1 MKNQNIILP
10 AIVSTALATSALAQQ
25 VEVISAGGAEAA
37 GFFQPYENRAH
48 PSPTEGDDR
57 ADRLGGSKS
66 LKVTLTDTGYVAN
79 PGVGNPPSA
88 TCNNTV
94 TPSCG
99 GFGGVAFEKAG
110 VTDSIEQIANIGT
123 VSFEFYDDSNL
134 SQPISL
140 KVGCYT
146 NGGMNAVFVSIP
158 RLKNNAWKIATV
170 DMGAASFSRP
180 NTDGWPSTLST
191 APDFCPR
198 GGSKK
203 FQIFVSVGDR
213 TYNAD
218 PDEAYYFDRFQMGD
232 ASNIYDFDIAD
243 DEDLAET
250 PLPPAAAMPVPLLP
264 PLGVGLLVALLIWRA
279 RRSFG

>member
-1 MKNQNIILP
+1 M
-10 AIVSTALATSALAQQ
+10 
-25 VEVISAGGAEAA
+25 
-37 GFFQPYENRAH
+37 
-48 PSPTEGDDR
+48 
-57 ADRLGGSKS
+57 
-66 LKVTLTDTGYVAN
+66 
-79 PGVGNPPSA
+79 
-88 TCNNTV
+88 
-94 TPSCG
+94 
-99 GFGGVAFEKAG
+99 AFEKAG

-146 NGGMNAVFVSIP
+146 NGGMNAAFVSIP

-170 DMGAASFSRP
+170 DMAAASFIRGDGGANP
-180 NTDGWPSTLST
+180 EGDGWTSTLST
-191 APDFCPR
+191 APDFCPTGR
-198 GGSKK
+198 NKK

-218 PDEAYYFDRFQMGD
+218 PDETYYFDRFQMGD